1 MEIKRKITEKPRI
14 LYSCYEQNSREGET
28 FISNHV
34 LSYILSGTQEMR
46 MGNKTFNFKEGDIR
60 FFRKNQLASFVKR
73 PVNGAFKS
81 ISIYF
86 DEATLRNIS
95 MENNLSAGILHKNE
109 SVFLLKHNTYLIK
122 YLDSLSPYIEGTGEN
137 NDKLSSLKVKEAI
150 MILLETNPLLKNLLF
165 DFNKPGKIDLE
176 AFMNEHYRHNQ
187 ELGRFAFLTGR
198 SLSTFKRDFEQ
209 IFKTTPNRW
218 LLQRRLEDAYYLIKE
233 KGKKPSEIYFDLGFA
248 DLSHFSFAFKKAYKI
263 APSKLLL
270 KIKITNK
277 RLQ

>member
-1 MEIKRKITEKPRI
+1 MEIKRKINETTRI

-95 MENNLSAGILHKNE
+95 MENNLSAL
-109 SVFLLKHNTYLIK
+109 
-122 YLDSLSPYIEGTGEN
+122 
-137 NDKLSSLKVKEAI
+137 
-150 MILLETNPLLKNLLF
+150 
-165 DFNKPGKIDLE
+165 
-176 AFMNEHYRHNQ
+176 
-187 ELGRFAFLTGR
+187 
-198 SLSTFKRDFEQ
+198 
-209 IFKTTPNRW
+209 
-218 LLQRRLEDAYYLIKE
+218 
-233 KGKKPSEIYFDLGFA
+233 
-248 DLSHFSFAFKKAYKI
+248 
-263 APSKLLL
+263 
-270 KIKITNK
+270 
-277 RLQ
+277 